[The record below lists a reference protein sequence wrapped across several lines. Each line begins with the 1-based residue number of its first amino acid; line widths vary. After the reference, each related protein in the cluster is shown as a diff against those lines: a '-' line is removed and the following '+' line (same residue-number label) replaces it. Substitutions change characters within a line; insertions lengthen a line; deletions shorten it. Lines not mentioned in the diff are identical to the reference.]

1 MDMLTD
7 HHQGNINDVFNF
19 IFWGIAIPFEILMCY
34 EIFFVV
40 VTTELILSVPAI
52 LYNVFSYMMYRL

>member
-7 HHQGNINDVFNF
+7 HRQGNINDVFKF
-19 IFWGIAIPFEILMCY
+19 ILWGIAIPFEILMRY

-40 VTTELILSVPAI
+40 MTTELILNVPAI
-52 LYNVFSYMMYRL
+52 L